1 MFPIPDSE
9 LASITKRAADARRQN
24 VGQSNTFLAHDLFS
38 WMRHATKCRNM
49 RHEAEDKS
57 VFISLVENDCL
68 LEYEQLLEQ

>member
-1 MFPIPDSE
+1 
-9 LASITKRAADARRQN
+9 
-24 VGQSNTFLAHDLFS
+24 
-38 WMRHATKCRNM
+38 M